1 MWPAALGP
9 RNPNYA
15 VQKVNVVPPQVE
27 EAAAAQACVH
37 GEDDLFGQQWRRL
50 DCLRRL
56 NEAAVLLL
64 SEIAQPGVV
73 FVEKLDATHGIGR
86 REVARHAPVEERLQ
100 NREVLVDSAVS
111 HLLGALQ
118 FHVLNVGGRD

>member
-56 NEAAVLLL
+56 NKAAVLIL

-73 FVEKLDATHGIGR
+73 FVEELYPTNRIRCGQA
-86 REVARHAPVEERLQ
+86 ARHAPVEERLQ
-100 NREVLVDSAVS
+100 DREIFVDGSVS
-111 HLLGALQ
+111 HILGASQ
-118 FHVLNVGGRD
+118 FDIFD